1 MFNIGADL
9 FNTPIL
15 LHVTLLFLQIS
26 VQVEISVFEFLV
38 EIKAKV
44 DVGLI

>member
-1 MFNIGADL
+1 MFNIGSDL
-9 FNTPIL
+9 FNTPI
-15 LHVTLLFLQIS
+15 HVTFLFLQIS